1 MPAHASDPSQ
11 IDLLLAK
18 LRAAGLRVGVAEEVR
33 VYFLLSSQPDIGTDL
48 PHTLTA
54 VLAKSERERATVR
67 EVCERWATEA
77 APRIP
82 DPAAT
87 PLLDRPISQLA
98 GNQPSPS
105 PRPTR
110 WRKILRW
117 LGMGLLLSAGMAGI
131 TYAGWRYFHRPKTEA
146 DKPKP
151 AVDNKKPTETTGP
164 KLYLTY
170 RPVFEVLPPPH
181 PLAGWLWLLLLPGGV
196 AAAFVLYRLRRSDLT
211 LPEVLKAPLAKGPPR
226 ILPSAP
232 DSHSG
237 VVPRLLDRQ
246 QAEAVVW
253 GIGRFVS
260 EDRTKTLDVPDSVR
274 ATVRAGGLPQ
284 LRFHPARHTREVW
297 FWLDD
302 SLADD
307 SPLRRLATELS
318 TALRRGGLH
327 VEVAL
332 FSGLPDHLERQ
343 GPGEG
348 SVFCPAEV
356 EDRRAAAL
364 VCILTDGRLLGH
376 RMEHADSHLPTAA
389 LLRSLSHWP
398 HLAFVDGGTGAL
410 ALLLAPFDLLLLA
423 PQDLPTFLS
432 GQSLAAGREVV
443 SVPTGAVDGDLRA
456 WAAVLALAP
465 FPVDD
470 ELAHAART
478 QLGLNVSAWRLEE
491 VRQLAKQQGVRFAF
505 APPLRSSLLQWLL
518 QAEGMGKGSLYARA
532 LVLWRGVLS
541 ATEHEREK
549 SHATQPWHDTP
560 AQRRLQLDRAL
571 IDLWDAPQQAATELH
586 RLSGAGL
593 AEEIRR
599 LLGEYGPRGASPP
612 LIALPWRWQG
622 LDAQARLLLS
632 RLGLGGLTADHVGLR
647 RPARYPLAVAAL
659 GTAALAAGFHAWKP
673 AKVPGPPQVTTA
685 AVPQSATAKPTW
697 HVETA
702 AAGYRVIA
710 ELGDSKGQVDVPP
723 SSRVVIR
730 WNEEK
735 RREKTDI
742 ADWCPNKE
750 EPHNGIVYVR
760 VCAGEFTLGS
770 ADTDQEAVNFEKP
783 AHRVKLDEFWIGK
796 YEVSNAQYRLHDPAH
811 KSRFDGDEQP
821 VNLVNWN
828 EAKAFCEAQGGRLPT
843 EAEWEYAARGRDGRK
858 YPWGDDAPERKLAV
872 FAIEHAKDNP
882 IEPDSVTSHPEGKGP
897 FGTLNQ
903 AGNVWEWVADCFAE
917 YPKSDSVLVNPR
929 VEPTDCKAR
938 VLRGGSFVVVPW
950 DLRSAGRFWL
960 PPGDQGRNIG
970 FRCVRGVSRQP

>member
-67 EVCERWATEA
+67 EVCESWATEA
-77 APRIP
+77 AAQLP
-82 DPAAT
+82 DSAAT
-87 PLLDRPISQLA
+87 PFLDRPISQLA
-98 GNQPSPS
+98 GNQPLPS

-131 TYAGWRYFHRPKTEA
+131 TYAGWRYFHRPKTAA

-151 AVDNKKPTETTGP
+151 AVDDKKPTETTGP

-170 RPVFEVLPPPH
+170 RPVFDVLPPPR

-196 AAAFVLYRLRRSDLT
+196 AAALALSRLRRNDLT
-211 LPEVLKAPLAKGPPR
+211 LPEVLKTPLAKGPPR
-226 ILPSAP
+226 IFPSAP

-284 LRFHPARHTREVW
+284 LRFHSARHTREVW

-376 RMEHADSHLPTAA
+376 RMEHADTHLPTAA

-410 ALLLAPFDLLLLA
+410 ALLLAPFNLLLLA

-443 SVPTGAVDGDLRA
+443 PVPNGAVDGDLRA

-478 QLGLNVSAWRLEE
+478 QLRLNVSAWRIEE
-491 VRQLAKQQGVRFAF
+491 VRKLAQPHGVRFAF
-505 APPLRSSLLQWLL
+505 SPPLRSSLLRWLL
-518 QAEGMGKGSLYARA
+518 QAEGIGKGSLYARA
-532 LVLWRGVLS
+532 LGLWRSVLS

-571 IDLWDAPQQAATELH
+571 LDLWDDPQQAAIELH

-599 LLGEYGPRGASPP
+599 LLGEYGPRGAAPP

-632 RLGLGGLTADHVGLR
+632 RLGLGGLTEDHVGLR

-659 GTAALAAGFHAWKP
+659 GTAALAAVFHAAKP
-673 AKVPGPPQVTTA
+673 AKELGPPQVTQEAPPPAEPKWRTEA
-685 AVPQSATAKPTW
+685 I
-697 HVETA
+697 
-702 AAGYRVIA
+702 GDRYRVIA
-710 ELGDSKGQVDVPP
+710 EQGNSKGHIDAAPR
-723 SSRVVIR
+723 SRVFIR
-730 WNEEK
+730 WMEEK
-735 RREKTDI
+735 QKQQTDI
-742 ADWCPNKE
+742 ADWCPYNE
-750 EPHNGIVYVR
+750 ETHNGIVYVR
-760 VCAGEFTLGS
+760 VCGGEFTMGS
-770 ADTDQEAVNFEKP
+770 ADSEREAYDNEKP
-783 AHRVKLDEFWIGK
+783 AHRVKLDEFWIGG
-796 YEVSNAQYRLHDPAH
+796 YEVSNAEYRKHDPDH
-811 KSRFDGDEQP
+811 KSRHDRDDQP

-858 YPWGDDAPERKLAV
+858 YPWGDDAPDRTLAV
-872 FAIEHAKDNP
+872 VAIKDGKVNP
-882 IEPDSVTSHPEGKGP
+882 QEPEAVTSHPEGKGP
-897 FGTLNQ
+897 FGALHQ
-903 AGNVWEWVADCFAE
+903 AGNVWEWVADCYSP

-929 VEPTDCKAR
+929 VETADCQER
-938 VLRGGSFVVVPW
+938 VLRGNSFVRVSW
-950 DLRSAGRFWL
+950 RLRSAYRDGFQRGL
-960 PPGDQGRNIG
+960 RDLDVG

>member
-82 DPAAT
+82 DPATT
-87 PLLDRPISQLA
+87 PLGDRHIPQSA
-98 GNQPSPS
+98 GNPPSR
-105 PRPTR
+105 RPTR
-110 WRKILRW
+110 WRKTLRW
-117 LGMGLLLSAGMAGI
+117 MVVGLVMSAGMAGI
-131 TYAGWRYFHRPKTEA
+131 TYAGWRYFKRPKIQTE
-146 DKPKP
+146 KPKP
-151 AVDNKKPTETTGP
+151 TAEDKKPTETTGP

-170 RPVFEVLPPPH
+170 RPVFEMLPPPR
-181 PLAGWLWLLLLPGGV
+181 PLSGWLWLLLLPGGV
-196 AAAFVLYRLRRSDLT
+196 AAALALSRLRRNDLT
-211 LPEVLKAPLAKGPPR
+211 LPEVLKTPLAKGPPR

-274 ATVRAGGLPQ
+274 ATVRAGGLPR

-376 RMEHADSHLPTAA
+376 RMEHADTHLPTAA

-465 FPVDD
+465 FPVDG
-470 ELAHAART
+470 ELAHTART
-478 QLGLNVSAWRLEE
+478 QLGLNVSAWRLDE

-505 APPLRSSLLQWLL
+505 SPPLRSSLLRWLL
-518 QAEGMGKGSLYARA
+518 QAEGIGKGSLYARA

-541 ATEHEREK
+541 ATENEREK

-571 IDLWDAPQQAATELH
+571 LDLWDDPQQAATEIH

-599 LLGEYGPRGASPP
+599 LLGEYGLRGASPP

-622 LDAQARLLLS
+622 LSAQARLLLS
-632 RLGLGGLTADHVGLR
+632 RLGLGGLTEDHVGLR

-659 GTAALAAGFHAWKP
+659 GTATLAAGFHAWKP
-673 AKVPGPPQVTTA
+673 AKELGPPRVTQEAPPPSSQAEPKWRTEA
-685 AVPQSATAKPTW
+685 I
-697 HVETA
+697 
-702 AAGYRVIA
+702 GDRYRVIA
-710 ELGDSKGQVDVPP
+710 ELGDGKGQVDVPP

-735 RREKTDI
+735 QQQKTDI
-742 ADWCPNKE
+742 ADWCPYKE
-750 EPHNGIVYVR
+750 ETHQGIVYVR
-760 VCAGEFTLGS
+760 VCAGEFTMGS
-770 ADTDQEAVNFEKP
+770 AEEDQEASGSEKP

-796 YEVSNAQYRLHDPAH
+796 YELSNAEYRKRVPDHKSLHD
-811 KSRFDGDEQP
+811 RDDQP
-821 VNLVNWN
+821 VNTVSWHQ
-828 EAKAFCEAQGGRLPT
+828 AKAFCEAQGGRLPT

-858 YPWGDDAPERKLAV
+858 YPWGDGAPERKLAV
-872 FAIEHAKDNP
+872 FEIEDAKDNP
-882 IEPDSVTSHPEGKGP
+882 QEPEAVTSHPDGKGP

-903 AGNVWEWVADCFAE
+903 AGNVWEWVADCFAK
-917 YPKSDSVLVNPR
+917 YPKSEAVLVNPR
-929 VEPTDCKAR
+929 VETADCKER
-938 VLRGGSFVVVPW
+938 VLRGGSFVVGPGN
-950 DLRSAGRFWL
+950 LRSANRVRFE
-960 PPGDQGRNIG
+960 PGYLNWYIG
-970 FRCVRGVSRQP
+970 FRCVRSVSRQP

>member
-33 VYFLLSSQPDIGTDL
+33 VYFLLSSQPDIGEDL

-82 DPAAT
+82 DPATT
-87 PLLDRPISQLA
+87 PLGDRHIPQSA
-98 GNQPSPS
+98 GNPPSR
-105 PRPTR
+105 RPTR
-110 WRKILRW
+110 WRKTLRW
-117 LGMGLLLSAGMAGI
+117 MVVGLVMSAGMAGI
-131 TYAGWRYFHRPKTEA
+131 TYAGWRYFKRPKIQTE
-146 DKPKP
+146 KPKP
-151 AVDNKKPTETTGP
+151 TAEDKKPTETTGP

-170 RPVFEVLPPPH
+170 RPVFEMLPLPR
-181 PLAGWLWLLLLPGGV
+181 PLSGWLWLLLLPGGV
-196 AAAFVLYRLRRSDLT
+196 AAALALYRLRRNDLT

-226 ILPSAP
+226 IFPSAP
-232 DSHSG
+232 DSQSG

-443 SVPTGAVDGDLRA
+443 PVPNGAVDGDLRA

-470 ELAHAART
+470 ELAHTART
-478 QLGLNVSAWRLEE
+478 QLRLNVSAWRIEE
-491 VRQLAKQQGVRFAF
+491 VRKLAQPHGVRFAF
-505 APPLRSSLLQWLL
+505 SPPLRSSLLQWLL
-518 QAEGMGKGSLYARA
+518 QAEGIGKGSLYARA
-532 LVLWRGVLS
+532 LGLWRGVLS
-541 ATEHEREK
+541 ATENEREK

-571 IDLWDAPQQAATELH
+571 IDLWDDPQQAAIELH

-599 LLGEYGPRGASPP
+599 LLSEYGPRGAAPP

-659 GTAALAAGFHAWKP
+659 GTATLAAGFHAAKP
-673 AKVPGPPQVTTA
+673 ARVSAPPFVTQQNEPSGVRIRYDA
-685 AVPQSATAKPTW
+685 LESGYYRLRIQHEGSQSM
-697 HVETA
+697 
-702 AAGYRVIA
+702 II
-710 ELGDSKGQVDVPP
+710 VPP
-723 SSRVVIR
+723 SSHVLIR
-730 WNEEK
+730 WEEG
-735 RREKTDI
+735 KTKAQTHI
-742 ADWCPNKE
+742 ADWCPYKE
-750 EPHNGIVYVR
+750 ETHNGIVYVR
-760 VCAGEFTLGS
+760 VCAGEFTMGS
-770 ADTDQEAVNFEKP
+770 ANTDQEASNDEKP
-783 AHRVKLDEFWIGK
+783 AHRVMLDGFGIGK
-796 YEVSNAQYRLHDPAH
+796 YEVSNAEYRRYVAPHQ
-811 KSRFDGDEQP
+811 SRDDRP
-821 VNLVNWN
+821 VNTVTWHQ
-828 EAKAFCEAQGGRLPT
+828 AKAFCEAQGGRLPT

-858 YPWGDDAPERKLAV
+858 YPWGDDLPNRTLAV
-872 FAIEHAKDNP
+872 SALTDAKDNP
-882 IEPDSVTSHPEGKGP
+882 QEPEAVTSHSEGKGP
-897 FGTLNQ
+897 FGTLHQ
-903 AGNVWEWVADCFAE
+903 AGNVWEWVADCFGP
-917 YPKSDSVLVNPR
+917 YPKADSVLVNPR
-929 VEPTDCKAR
+929 VETADCRQR
-938 VLRGGSFVVVPW
+938 VLRGGSFLNAPGR
-950 DLRSAGRFWL
+950 LRSASRLWID
-960 PPGDQGRNIG
+960 PEVMNGDVG
-970 FRCVRGVSRQP
+970 FRCVRSVSQKP